1 MVIAYVVR
9 LRSSSFSRH
18 LPPSSFPRSPPAYY
32 ILSYLAIPVPALST
46 AEASLLNMRR
56 RPIVAGP
63 SDSLA
68 DLCTYLEARFLNRV
82 WVPRNFSYTRSYL
95 SLPHSL
101 FDPPFEPPHSSL
113 CSVSLDIN
121 RKGRT
126 RPYLGLECL
135 AHFLTHKLS
144 RRAPLSLISLSRYAQ
159 YRGRSQPIDLS
170 LKVPRLR
177 YARPNGCCRSQF
189 VVGSSHPL
197 RGAPKEPSLPT
208 LTPVSYLSA
217 SIPHLNRAFL
227 SRLYWIPLLRL

>member
-1 MVIAYVVR
+1 MLVIAYVVR

-18 LPPSSFPRSPPAYY
+18 LSPSSLPRSPPAFY
-32 ILSYLAIPVPALST
+32 ILSYLVIPVPALST

-135 AHFLTHKLS
+135 AHFLTHKLP
-144 RRAPLSLISLSRYAQ
+144 RRAPLRSYRSAATPNTGVVLSLLIFRSNHLDFATLALRVLSLAI
-159 YRGRSQPIDLS
+159 RGRKFSPTTRGPQGTKPTHAHSGFASKRFYHLSQ
-170 LKVPRLR
+170 
-177 YARPNGCCRSQF
+177 
-189 VVGSSHPL
+189 
-197 RGAPKEPSLPT
+197 
-208 LTPVSYLSA
+208 
-217 SIPHLNRAFL
+217 
-227 SRLYWIPLLRL
+227 